1 MELSSQWVI
10 NLYDFYDSGYDDKR
24 IVAHSKSLNHVSI
37 IDINPRRNA
46 ELKKELEAEKK
57 ARKTLQWKMPEDLRY
72 NERTT
77 VERTNAR
84 LKDEFGG
91 RNVRVKGNAK
101 VMCVRH
107 EVLY

>member
-1 MELSSQWVI
+1 
-10 NLYDFYDSGYDDKR
+10 
-24 IVAHSKSLNHVSI
+24 
-37 IDINPRRNA
+37 
-46 ELKKELEAEKK
+46 LKKELEAEKK

-101 VMCVRH
+101 VMCHLIFGLLALTVNQLMR
-107 EVLY
+107 VIT